1 MGITVA
7 EYFAQKEACPHCVEH
22 DNVEHCV
29 TTLLSRKENCFFYN
43 ITHNSVGDY
52 TREQISLMHNLRDFL
67 PEQETVDYYVR
78 CDRII
83 STMNLFDKPFYE
95 QYSIFNRVNFK
106 YYRHVINA
114 LSENKIDDARQ
125 LINSMLD
132 DLEEE
137 NNIKKEINEHN
148 YH

>member
-7 EYFAQKEACPHCVEH
+7 EYFAQKEACPHCAEH
-22 DNVEHCV
+22 GTEDHCV

-43 ITHNSVGDY
+43 ITHNNIGDY
-52 TREQISLMHNLRDFL
+52 TEDQIKLMYNLRDFL

-78 CDRII
+78 CDRLI
-83 STMNLFDKPFYE
+83 TKMELFDKPFYE
-95 QYSIFNRVNFK
+95 QYSIINRINFK
-106 YYRHVINA
+106 YFKHVIDA
-114 LSENKIDDARQ
+114 LSDKRTGDAKR

-137 NNIKKEINEHN
+137 NNIRKEINEHH